1 MITTLIYI
9 VIPLLLLSLAGGLFF
24 LLVDKGETGR
34 KRTVY
39 LLGFRV
45 FFATVLIILIA
56 IGLYTGELGNSVP
69 WEGSYL
75 KNINKYK
82 QHQPNNITQMPLP

>member
-9 VIPLLLLSLAGGLFF
+9 VLPLLLLSLAGRLFF

-39 LLGFRV
+39 LLGLRV
-45 FFATVLIILIA
+45 FFAAILIMLIA

-69 WEGSYL
+69 WDGD
-75 KNINKYK
+75 
-82 QHQPNNITQMPLP
+82 PN

>member
-9 VIPLLLLSLAGGLFF
+9 VIPLLLLSLAGCLFF

-39 LLGFRV
+39 FLGLRV
-45 FFATVLIILIA
+45 FFAAVLIILVA
-56 IGLYTGELGNSVP
+56 IGLYTGELCKRVP
-69 WEGSYL
+69 WDDS
-75 KNINKYK
+75 
-82 QHQPNNITQMPLP
+82 

>member
-24 LLVDKGETGR
+24 LLIDQGDTGR

-39 LLGFRV
+39 LLGLRV
-45 FFATVLIILIA
+45 CVAALLIILVV

-69 WEGSYL
+69 WNDS
-75 KNINKYK
+75 
-82 QHQPNNITQMPLP
+82 

>member
-24 LLVDKGETGR
+24 LLVDKGETGS

-39 LLGFRV
+39 LLGLRV
-45 FFATVLIILIA
+45 FFATV
-56 IGLYTGELGNSVP
+56 
-69 WEGSYL
+69 
-75 KNINKYK
+75 
-82 QHQPNNITQMPLP
+82 

>member
-1 MITTLIYI
+1 
-9 VIPLLLLSLAGGLFF
+9 LLAVFFF

-39 LLGFRV
+39 LLGLRV

-69 WEGSYL
+69 WEDS
-75 KNINKYK
+75 
-82 QHQPNNITQMPLP
+82 